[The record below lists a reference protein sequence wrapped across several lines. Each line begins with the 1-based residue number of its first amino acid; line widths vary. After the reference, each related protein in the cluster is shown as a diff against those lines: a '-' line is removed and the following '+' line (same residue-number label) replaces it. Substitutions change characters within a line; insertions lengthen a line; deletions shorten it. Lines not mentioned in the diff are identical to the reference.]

1 MLQIKNLHKAY
12 HAQTVLDQVSLELAQ
27 GQVLAVLGRSG
38 CGKTTLLKAIAG
50 LLPADTGTVS
60 WAGESMDA
68 IPPRAREMVYLF
80 QEPLLFPHLTVFE
93 NLAYGLRVRKET
105 EAAVQQKVQRM
116 MEELELQD
124 HARKKPNQLSG
135 GQRQRVA
142 FGRAIIFLPRVLL
155 LDEPF
160 GNLDA
165 QTRATMQTL
174 FLRLAK
180 KFHITA
186 LFVTHDVK
194 EALLVGDRFAYM
206 ASGKLQIFPSRKA
219 FMEDPVTGVRDE
231 LAFWNTIEQKLTYQ
245 P

>member
-1 MLQIKNLHKAY
+1 MLQVNNLTKTYAH
-12 HAQTVLDQVSLELAQ
+12 HPVLDQVSLELPL

-38 CGKTTLLKAIAG
+38 CGKTTLLKVIAG
-50 LLPADTGTVS
+50 LLPAETGIVS
-60 WAGESMDA
+60 WAGQNMDA
-68 IPPRAREMVYLF
+68 VPARNREMVYLF

-105 EAAVQQKVQRM
+105 EIAVQQKVSRM
-116 MEELELQD
+116 LEELELQE
-124 HARKKPNQLSG
+124 HARRMPHQLSG
-135 GQRQRVA
+135 GQRQRVS

-165 QTRATMQTL
+165 QTRATMQTF

-180 KFHITA
+180 NFKITA

-194 EALLVGDRFAYM
+194 EALLVGDQYAYM
-206 ASGKLQIFPSRKA
+206 VAGKFQIYASKAA
-219 FMEDPVTGVRDE
+219 FMADPVTGVREE
-231 LAFWNTIEQKLTYQ
+231 LAFWQAQEQNII
-245 P
+245 

>member
-1 MLQIKNLHKAY
+1 MLQVINLYKTYSALP
-12 HAQTVLDQVSLELAQ
+12 VLDQVSLELPS

-50 LLPADTGTVS
+50 LISVEAGIVS
-60 WAGESMDA
+60 WDEKNMDA
-68 IPPRAREMVYLF
+68 VPAREREMVYLF

-105 EAAVQQKVQRM
+105 KATVQSKVKRM
-116 MEELELQD
+116 LEELELQT
-124 HARKKPNQLSG
+124 HAQKKPHQLSG
-135 GQRQRVA
+135 GQRQRVS

-165 QTRATMQTL
+165 QTRTTMQIL

-180 KFHITA
+180 TYNITA

-194 EALLVGDRFAYM
+194 EALLVGDQFAYM
-206 ASGKLQIFPSRKA
+206 AAGKFQKYAAKEA
-219 FMEDPVTGVRDE
+219 FMDDPVTGVREE
-231 LAFWNTIEQKLTYQ
+231 LAFWQALEQKIS
-245 P
+245 